1 MKYFVIGDY
10 DTVMGFSLVGV
21 PGQIASDAAGASS
34 AFDRALDDR
43 QYGIIIITDEIADTI
58 REKVDKYLFSESFP
72 LIVEIPG
79 PSRGGVSRDL
89 HALVNQAIGVA
100 L

>member
-43 QYGIIIITDEIADTI
+43 QYGIIIITDEIADKVLSRMDGNADCENGMTWDSLEYHLEAVL
-58 REKVDKYLFSESFP
+58 REHN
-72 LIVEIPG
+72 LI
-79 PSRGGVSRDL
+79 
-89 HALVNQAIGVA
+89 
-100 L
+100 